1 MKLFTLIAVAI
12 LSVNLAFAGTENA
25 SLPIF
30 SKSFTASLKKEKS
43 LFEKSTAK
51 VCACQVLRVSSN
63 NEGENYIAV
72 FAQGTNNGDLSAN
85 FSDAM
90 NVLEKE
96 KKNLK
101 THFYSKVKTTENV
114 TAATDC
120 NSLYK
125 NIQVKYQDVKM
136 YDILDADA
144 LSQRF
149 VVAQ

>member
-12 LSVNLAFAGTENA
+12 LSVNLAFAGSENLA
-25 SLPIF
+25 LPIF
-30 SKSFTASLKKEKS
+30 SKGLTTTLKKEKS
-43 LFEKSTAK
+43 LFEKSAAK

-101 THFYSKVKTTENV
+101 SLFYNKIKTTENV

-120 NSLYK
+120 SSLYR
-125 NIQVKYQDVKM
+125 NIQIKYQDVKM

-144 LSQRF
+144 LSKKF
-149 VVAQ
+149 VTVH